1 MNPINLKIEKQH
13 HLTIM
18 LLIKYEMLKCNS
30 KHAVLFRYSSTMLLE
45 KSILWEIEKAMK
57 AGVILLI
64 PGKANFITRYFIRNK
79 KFSYIITNVLSF

>member
-45 KSILWEIEKAMK
+45 KSILWEIEKAMNTLTK
-57 AGVILLI
+57 ESWS
-64 PGKANFITRYFIRNK
+64 NFINSRQGKLHNK
-79 KFSYIITNVLSF
+79 VFYQE